1 MIYVYPYDYIDYEI
15 YTNINIVYTR
25 QFQSLENL
33 TVIPMKYE
41 FLLNIVYIHV
51 KASNE
56 QYKHVYNEYLK

>member
-1 MIYVYPYDYIDYEI
+1 
-15 YTNINIVYTR
+15 
-25 QFQSLENL
+25 
-33 TVIPMKYE
+33 MKYE